1 MARASKERLDCE
13 LLSTAEVNLGFKRCP
28 KGNSLGE
35 TIANNKKA
43 FHDYYIEEKFEA
55 GIVLKGSEIK
65 AIRAG
70 RVNLKDSFIRIDNG
84 EAVLFNAH
92 IGLLETTHHY
102 YRHEE
107 RGARKLLLHKKEIL
121 KLERSVQRDGLTIVP
136 LSMYY
141 NHKNIVK
148 IEIGIAKGKQLHDK
162 RQDLKEKDMK
172 RDIDRAMKE
181 Q

>member
-1 MARASKERLDCE
+1 MGLSRVNTLYSIIRLSIFLKE
-13 LLSTAEVNLGFKRCP
+13 TGV
-28 KGNSLGE
+28 GE
-35 TIANNKKA
+35 TITKNKKA
-43 FHDYYIEEKFEA
+43 YHDYTIEEKLEA

-70 RVNLKDSFIRIDNG
+70 RVNLKDSFIRIDDG
-84 EAVLFNAH
+84 EVVLYNAH

-107 RGARKLLLHKKEIL
+107 RGSRKLLLHKKEIA
-121 KLERSVQRDGLTIVP
+121 KLERAVQRDGMTIVP
-136 LSMYY
+136 LVMYY

-148 IEIGIAKGKQLHDK
+148 LQIGVAKGKKLHDK

-172 RDIDRAMKE
+172 RDIARAMKE
-181 Q
+181 F

>member
-1 MARASKERLDCE
+1 M
-13 LLSTAEVNLGFKRCP
+13 
-28 KGNSLGE
+28 GE
-35 TIANNKKA
+35 TITKNKKA
-43 FHDYYIEEKFEA
+43 YHDYTIEEKLEA

-70 RVNLKDSFIRIDNG
+70 RVNLKDSFIRIDDG
-84 EAVLFNAH
+84 EVVLYNAH

-107 RGARKLLLHKKEIL
+107 RGSRKLLLHKKEIA
-121 KLERSVQRDGLTIVP
+121 KLERAVQRDGMTIVP
-136 LSMYY
+136 LVMYY

-148 IEIGIAKGKQLHDK
+148 LQIGVAKGKKLHDK

-172 RDIDRAMKE
+172 RDIARAMKE
-181 Q
+181 F

>member
-1 MARASKERLDCE
+1 M
-13 LLSTAEVNLGFKRCP
+13 
-28 KGNSLGE
+28 GE

-121 KLERSVQRDGLTIVP
+121 KLERSVQREGLTIVP
-136 LSMYY
+136 LSMYF
-141 NHKNIVK
+141 NQKNIVK

-181 Q
+181 H